1 MGYDVIVVF
10 GGIAMCFWLL
20 LICVIGIANG
30 PVGLVVFYEKDVKD
44 RVIQMGLT
52 TAKDIKRTSVIILF
66 ALFIPL
72 ITFVPVSV
80 YFYNEAVNGGFVRFW
95 DYFWELLG
103 IYMIMNLFD
112 RIFIDEWWVG
122 HTKAWIIP
130 GTEDLMPYI
139 DSETRKR
146 KWIGTFIGFPIL
158 AFIAAFVLAL
168 INGPLEFP
176 AFFRL

>member
-52 TAKDIKRTSVIILF
+52 TEKDIKRTSVIILF

-80 YFYNEAVNGGFVRFW
+80 YFYNEAVNGGICS
-95 DYFWELLG
+95 LLG
-103 IYMIMNLFD
+103 LLLGTVGNIYDYESIRSHF
-112 RIFIDEWWVG
+112 
-122 HTKAWIIP
+122 
-130 GTEDLMPYI
+130 Y
-139 DSETRKR
+139 
-146 KWIGTFIGFPIL
+146 
-158 AFIAAFVLAL
+158 
-168 INGPLEFP
+168 
-176 AFFRL
+176 